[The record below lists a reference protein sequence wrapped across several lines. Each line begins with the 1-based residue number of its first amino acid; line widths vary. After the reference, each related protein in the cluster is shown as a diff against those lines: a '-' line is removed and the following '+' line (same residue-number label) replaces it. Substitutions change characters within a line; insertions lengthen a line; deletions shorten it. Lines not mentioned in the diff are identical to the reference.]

1 MKTMIKASEDKY
13 VQDRELVDFGKRGAA
28 IADELDDYL
37 NAFDRLNE
45 SRNMRD
51 YLSGSD
57 TAILEDA
64 YTILKDT
71 YMYIKND
78 NPDIE

>member
-1 MKTMIKASEDKY
+1 MSMYKIK
-13 VQDRELVDFGKRGAA
+13 ELVDFGKHGAN
-28 IADELDDYL
+28 IADEIDDYL
-37 NAFDRLNE
+37 NTFDEFNK

-64 YTILKDT
+64 YAILRDFT
-71 YMYIKND
+71 
-78 NPDIE
+78 E